1 MIKTKGLYHS
11 GIPVNDIDRAV
22 EFYRDV
28 LGMDVANIARDD
40 LKGLGRADMRSGSS
54 IVVLFQRP
62 NPIERDALAE
72 DGVTHQAF
80 FVDGDDFDT
89 AEERMRAAGVRIH
102 EVPGGGTK
110 VRPRLLLLRPRR
122 QPAAALRA
130 AEAEGRV
137 RGRTAVKTIRWRAD
151 TES

>member
-11 GIPVNDIDRAV
+11 GIAVNDLDRAI

-28 LGMDVANIARDD
+28 LGMDVANVARDD
-40 LKGLGRADMRSGSS
+40 LKGLGRADLRSGSS

-102 EVPGGGTK
+102 EVPVVERRSGRGFYFFDPDGNLLQLYAP
-110 VRPRLLLLRPRR
+110 PR
-122 QPAAALRA
+122 QK
-130 AEAEGRV
+130 EG
-137 RGRTAVKTIRWRAD
+137 
-151 TES
+151 

>member
-11 GIPVNDIDRAV
+11 GIPVNDLDRAI

-28 LGMDVANIARDD
+28 LGMDVANVARDD
-40 LKGLGRADMRSGSS
+40 LKGLGRADLRSGGS

-102 EVPGGGTK
+102 EVPVVERRSGRGFYFFDPDGN
-110 VRPRLLLLRPRR
+110 LLQLYAPPRR
-122 QPAAALRA
+122 K
-130 AEAEGRV
+130 EA
-137 RGRTAVKTIRWRAD
+137 
-151 TES
+151 

>member
-11 GIPVNDIDRAV
+11 GIPVNDLDRAI

-28 LGMDVANIARDD
+28 LGMDVANVARDD
-40 LKGLGRADMRSGSS
+40 LKGLGRADLRSGSS

-89 AEERMRAAGVRIH
+89 AEERMRTAGVRIH
-102 EVPGGGTK
+102 EVPVVERRSGRGFYFFDPDGN
-110 VRPRLLLLRPRR
+110 LLQLYAPPRR
-122 QPAAALRA
+122 K
-130 AEAEGRV
+130 EG
-137 RGRTAVKTIRWRAD
+137 
-151 TES
+151 

>member
-11 GIPVNDIDRAV
+11 GIPVNDLDRAI

-28 LGMDVANIARDD
+28 LGMDVANVARDD
-40 LKGLGRADMRSGSS
+40 LKGLGRADLRSGSS

-102 EVPGGGTK
+102 EVPVVERRSGRGFYFFDPDGNLLQLYAP
-110 VRPRLLLLRPRR
+110 PR
-122 QPAAALRA
+122 Q
-130 AEAEGRV
+130 
-137 RGRTAVKTIRWRAD
+137 K
-151 TES
+151 

>member
-11 GIPVNDIDRAV
+11 GIPVNDLDRAI

-28 LGMDVANIARDD
+28 LGMDVANVARDD
-40 LKGLGRADMRSGSS
+40 LKGLGRADLRSGSS

-102 EVPGGGTK
+102 EVPVVERRSGRGFYFFDPDGN
-110 VRPRLLLLRPRR
+110 LLQLYAPPRR
-122 QPAAALRA
+122 K
-130 AEAEGRV
+130 E
-137 RGRTAVKTIRWRAD
+137 D
-151 TES
+151 

>member
-11 GIPVNDIDRAV
+11 GIAVNDLDRAI

-28 LGMDVANIARDD
+28 LGMDVANVARDD
-40 LKGLGRADMRSGSS
+40 LKGLGRADLRSGSS

-102 EVPGGGTK
+102 EVPVVERRSGRGFYFFDPDGN
-110 VRPRLLLLRPRR
+110 LLQLYAPPRR
-122 QPAAALRA
+122 K
-130 AEAEGRV
+130 EG
-137 RGRTAVKTIRWRAD
+137 
-151 TES
+151 

>member
-11 GIPVNDIDRAV
+11 GIAVNDIDRAV

-102 EVPGGGTK
+102 EVPVVERRSGRGFYFFDPDGN
-110 VRPRLLLLRPRR
+110 LLQLYAPPRR
-122 QPAAALRA
+122 K
-130 AEAEGRV
+130 EG
-137 RGRTAVKTIRWRAD
+137 
-151 TES
+151 

>member
-11 GIPVNDIDRAV
+11 GIPVNDLDRAI

-28 LGMDVANIARDD
+28 LGMDVANVARDD
-40 LKGLGRADMRSGSS
+40 LKGLGRADLRSGSS

-102 EVPGGGTK
+102 EVPVVERRSGRGFYFFDPDGN
-110 VRPRLLLLRPRR
+110 LLQLYAPPRR
-122 QPAAALRA
+122 K
-130 AEAEGRV
+130 EG
-137 RGRTAVKTIRWRAD
+137 
-151 TES
+151 

>member
-11 GIPVNDIDRAV
+11 GIPVNDLDRAI

-28 LGMDVANIARDD
+28 LGMDVANVARDD
-40 LKGLGRADMRSGSS
+40 LKGLGRADLRSGSS

-102 EVPGGGTK
+102 EVPVVERRSGRGFYFFDPDGNLLQLYAPPRRKGGVRGGT
-110 VRPRLLLLRPRR
+110 P
-122 QPAAALRA
+122 
-130 AEAEGRV
+130 
-137 RGRTAVKTIRWRAD
+137 
-151 TES
+151 

>member
-11 GIPVNDIDRAV
+11 GIPVNDLDRAI

-28 LGMDVANIARDD
+28 LGMDVANVARDD
-40 LKGLGRADMRSGSS
+40 LKGLGRADLRSGSS

-102 EVPGGGTK
+102 EVPVVERRSGRGFYFFDPDGN
-110 VRPRLLLLRPRR
+110 LLQLYAPPRR
-122 QPAAALRA
+122 K
-130 AEAEGRV
+130 EE
-137 RGRTAVKTIRWRAD
+137 
-151 TES
+151 

>member
-22 EFYRDV
+22 AFYRDV
-28 LGMDVANIARDD
+28 LGMEVANVARDD
-40 LKGLGRADMRSGSS
+40 LRGLGRADMRSGKS

-62 NPIERDALAE
+62 EPIDRDALAE

-80 FVDGDDFDT
+80 YVDGDDFDT

-102 EVPGGGTK
+102 EVPVVERRSGRGFYFFDPDGN
-110 VRPRLLLLRPRR
+110 LLQLYAPPRR
-122 QPAAALRA
+122 S
-130 AEAEGRV
+130 EE
-137 RGRTAVKTIRWRAD
+137 
-151 TES
+151 

>member
-11 GIPVNDIDRAV
+11 GIPVNDLDRAI

-28 LGMDVANIARDD
+28 LGMDVANVARDD
-40 LKGLGRADMRSGSS
+40 LKGLGRADLRSGGS

-89 AEERMRAAGVRIH
+89 AEERMRAAGVCIH
-102 EVPGGGTK
+102 EVPVVERRSGRGFYFFDPDGN
-110 VRPRLLLLRPRR
+110 LLQLYAPPRR
-122 QPAAALRA
+122 K
-130 AEAEGRV
+130 EE
-137 RGRTAVKTIRWRAD
+137 
-151 TES
+151 

>member
-11 GIPVNDIDRAV
+11 GIPVNDLDRAI

-28 LGMDVANIARDD
+28 LGMDVANVARDD
-40 LKGLGRADMRSGSS
+40 LKGLGRADLRSGGS

-102 EVPGGGTK
+102 EVPVVERRSGRGFYFFDPDGN
-110 VRPRLLLLRPRR
+110 LLQLYAPPRR
-122 QPAAALRA
+122 K
-130 AEAEGRV
+130 G
-137 RGRTAVKTIRWRAD
+137 
-151 TES
+151 

>member
-11 GIPVNDIDRAV
+11 GIPVNDLDRAI

-28 LGMDVANIARDD
+28 LGMDVANVARDD
-40 LKGLGRADMRSGSS
+40 LKGLGRADLRSGGS

-89 AEERMRAAGVRIH
+89 AEERMR
-102 EVPGGGTK
+102 
-110 VRPRLLLLRPRR
+110 
-122 QPAAALRA
+122 
-130 AEAEGRV
+130 
-137 RGRTAVKTIRWRAD
+137 
-151 TES
+151 

>member
-11 GIPVNDIDRAV
+11 GIPVNDLDRAI

-28 LGMDVANIARDD
+28 LGMDVANVARDD
-40 LKGLGRADMRSGSS
+40 LKGLGRADLRSGSS

-89 AEERMRAAGVRIH
+89 AEEKNARRRRPH
-102 EVPGGGTK
+102 PRSPGGGTK

-122 QPAAALRA
+122 QTCSSSTRRR
-130 AEAEGRV
+130 EGR
-137 RGRTAVKTIRWRAD
+137 RGEGRGAP
-151 TES
+151 

>member
-11 GIPVNDIDRAV
+11 GIPVNDLDRAI

-28 LGMDVANIARDD
+28 LGMDVANVARDD
-40 LKGLGRADMRSGSS
+40 LKGLGRADLRSGSS

-62 NPIERDALAE
+62 NPIERDALTE

-102 EVPGGGTK
+102 EVPVVERRSGRGFYFFDPDGN
-110 VRPRLLLLRPRR
+110 LLQLYAPPRR
-122 QPAAALRA
+122 K
-130 AEAEGRV
+130 EG
-137 RGRTAVKTIRWRAD
+137 
-151 TES
+151 

>member
-11 GIPVNDIDRAV
+11 GIPVNDLDRAIK
-22 EFYRDV
+22 FYRDV
-28 LGMDVANIARDD
+28 LGMDVANVARDD
-40 LKGLGRADMRSGSS
+40 LKGLGRADLRSGSS

-102 EVPGGGTK
+102 EVPVVERRSGRGFYFFDPDGNLLQLYAP
-110 VRPRLLLLRPRR
+110 PR
-122 QPAAALRA
+122 Q
-130 AEAEGRV
+130 
-137 RGRTAVKTIRWRAD
+137 K
-151 TES
+151 

>member
-11 GIPVNDIDRAV
+11 GIPVNDLDRAI

-28 LGMDVANIARDD
+28 LGMDVANVARDD
-40 LKGLGRADMRSGSS
+40 LKGLGRADLRSGSS

-80 FVDGDDFDT
+80 LVERRSGRGFYFFDPDGNLLQLY
-89 AEERMRAAGVRIH
+89 A
-102 EVPGGGTK
+102 P
-110 VRPRLLLLRPRR
+110 PR
-122 QPAAALRA
+122 Q
-130 AEAEGRV
+130 
-137 RGRTAVKTIRWRAD
+137 K
-151 TES
+151 

>member
-11 GIPVNDIDRAV
+11 GIPVNDLDRAI

-28 LGMDVANIARDD
+28 LGMDVANVARDD
-40 LKGLGRADMRSGSS
+40 LKGLGRADLRSGGS

-102 EVPGGGTK
+102 EVPVVERRSGRGFYFFDPDGN
-110 VRPRLLLLRPRR
+110 LLQLYAPPRR
-122 QPAAALRA
+122 K
-130 AEAEGRV
+130 EG
-137 RGRTAVKTIRWRAD
+137 
-151 TES
+151 

>member
-11 GIPVNDIDRAV
+11 GIPVNDLDRAI

-28 LGMDVANIARDD
+28 LGMDVANVARDD
-40 LKGLGRADMRSGSS
+40 LKGLGRADLRSGGS

-102 EVPGGGTK
+102 EVPVVERRSGRGFYFFDPDGN
-110 VRPRLLLLRPRR
+110 LLQLYAPPRR
-122 QPAAALRA
+122 K
-130 AEAEGRV
+130 EE
-137 RGRTAVKTIRWRAD
+137 
-151 TES
+151 

>member
-11 GIPVNDIDRAV
+11 GIPVNDLDRAI

-28 LGMDVANIARDD
+28 LGMDVANVARDD
-40 LKGLGRADMRSGSS
+40 LKGLGRADLRSGSS

-62 NPIERDALAE
+62 NPIKRDALAE

-102 EVPGGGTK
+102 EVPVVERRSGRGFYFFDPDGNLLQLYAP
-110 VRPRLLLLRPRR
+110 PR
-122 QPAAALRA
+122 Q
-130 AEAEGRV
+130 
-137 RGRTAVKTIRWRAD
+137 K
-151 TES
+151 

>member
-22 EFYRDV
+22 AFYRDV
-28 LGMDVANIARDD
+28 LGMEVANIARDD
-40 LKGLGRADMRSGSS
+40 LRGLGRADMRSGSS

-102 EVPGGGTK
+102 EVPVVERRSGRGFYFFDPDGN
-110 VRPRLLLLRPRR
+110 LLQLYAPPRR
-122 QPAAALRA
+122 KGEDR
-130 AEAEGRV
+130 
-137 RGRTAVKTIRWRAD
+137 
-151 TES
+151 

>member
-1 MIKTKGLYHS
+1 MIKTRGLYHS

-22 EFYRDV
+22 AFYRDV
-28 LGMDVANIARDD
+28 LGMEVANVARDD
-40 LKGLGRADMRSGSS
+40 LRGLGRADMRSGSS

-62 NPIERDALAE
+62 DPIERDALAE

-102 EVPGGGTK
+102 EVPVVERRSGRGFYFFDPDGN
-110 VRPRLLLLRPRR
+110 LLQLYAPPRR
-122 QPAAALRA
+122 KGEDR
-130 AEAEGRV
+130 
-137 RGRTAVKTIRWRAD
+137 
-151 TES
+151 

>member
-11 GIPVNDIDRAV
+11 GIPVNDLDRAI

-28 LGMDVANIARDD
+28 LGMDVANVARDD
-40 LKGLGRADMRSGSS
+40 LRGLGRADLRSGGS

-102 EVPGGGTK
+102 EVPVVERRSGRGFYFFDPDGN
-110 VRPRLLLLRPRR
+110 LLQLYAPPRR
-122 QPAAALRA
+122 K
-130 AEAEGRV
+130 EE
-137 RGRTAVKTIRWRAD
+137 
-151 TES
+151 